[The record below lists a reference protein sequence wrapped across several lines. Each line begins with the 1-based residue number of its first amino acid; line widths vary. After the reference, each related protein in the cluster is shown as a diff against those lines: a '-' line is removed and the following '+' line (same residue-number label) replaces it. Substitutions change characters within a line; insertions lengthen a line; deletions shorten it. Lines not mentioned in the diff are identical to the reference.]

1 MEWDASDDWLP
12 GEYVFG
18 DYCYITEECME
29 ERWKESIENPN
40 YWISDCGRVYN
51 ITRQHF
57 LNGKRGD
64 RLGHRCVMIR
74 TPEGVKYPYIHR
86 MVAEVFID
94 NPENHPIVRH
104 LNDCPDDNHYS
115 NLAWGTQ
122 LENIHD
128 SIRNGHAHFLT
139 DEEREI
145 GLVKSRRPIKAIYPP
160 TGEEMRFDS
169 IVSASKYLNIWAA
182 NIGKVLHGERPLAGG
197 WCFEYLPKEN

>member
-1 MEWDASDDWLP
+1 
-12 GEYVFG
+12 
-18 DYCYITEECME
+18 
-29 ERWKESIENPN
+29 
-40 YWISDCGRVYN
+40 
-51 ITRQHF
+51 
-57 LNGKRGD
+57 
-64 RLGHRCVMIR
+64 
-74 TPEGVKYPYIHR
+74 

-94 NPENHPIVRH
+94 NPENYPIVRH

-122 LENIHD
+122 LENMHD

-145 GLVKSRRPIKAIYPP
+145 GLAKSRRPIKAIYPP
-160 TGEEMRFDS
+160 TGEEMCFDS

-197 WCFEYLPKEN
+197 WYFEYLPKEN